1 MGATALATVLGA
13 LAIGGAGDA
22 RAHAQMPD
30 KEIVAIV
37 RAYSIPAGRM
47 STALTRLAD
56 TSGVLIVYDTTLTR
70 TLTTRGLE
78 GTHTLNAALE
88 KLLSG
93 SGLNYEVAGDG
104 KSVLIVLAQNDGV
117 RSDAVGAE
125 ALPPIDVGA
134 EARTPAERRDRA
146 YGGAGA
152 GQDPYN
158 KSYVLPNASTGTKTD
173 TPVMETPLNIQS
185 VTQQALRDQQAITIE
200 QALQNVSGVAV
211 GGGGAFGGG
220 TPYGDINLRG
230 FASDV
235 YFRNGFRMGPNGSGI
250 DGISTIQLA
259 NISSI
264 EVLKGPGA
272 TLYGLLEP
280 GGVVNIVTKEPLN
293 APYYSIDQQIGSF
306 ANYRT
311 TIDATGPVTK
321 DGDWLYRL
329 NMSYQDNGAPFGSPI
344 ELIHGQDIFIAP
356 TLKWNIDAATS
367 VKLEVQYDENRSAIT
382 FGSTPAFNGQFL
394 SLPRNRNYS
403 EHSPDTL
410 KTFFSALTWSH
421 QFDNDWSI
429 KQQVAFKRAE
439 DAGSFRLPAFV
450 QNTGTRYLV
459 ERYSGESAR
468 QQTAFSTNVDV
479 VGHFDTSGAKH
490 TLLLGGD
497 FYRSSTG
504 SQSFINFTSFSEID
518 LFNPV
523 HPGTPFLAVP
533 VPSGAVSNLQDTAG
547 FYLQDQIKLPYDFS
561 ILAGARY
568 QYIQQKS
575 ASGLT
580 ADALT
585 PGDKVTTAEAVTP
598 RFGLLWRPEQ
608 WVSVYGHYAD
618 GFGAG
623 AGRIFPGTPAGPSK
637 AQEFEAGVKLEWFDG
652 RLRATADYFNL
663 AKTNVPSTD
672 YAHPGLGFVVLTGEV
687 RSKGVEV
694 DIQGE
699 ILPGWSMIATYT
711 NQEVRT
717 TKSENPAEIGQRFG
731 RDPRNMASLWS
742 TYEFQTDML
751 KGLKIGGG
759 AIYRDRQPIYDLS
772 GLGLQMSNPSYAT
785 INLMAAYSFTLSGL
799 KLTAQVNVSNLLD
812 TTYYAETAL
821 DATASGMGLGY
832 RLYGAPRTILGSL
845 RAEF

>member
-1 MGATALATVLGA
+1 MGATALVTAMSA
-13 LAIGGAGDA
+13 FAFGGVVDA
-22 RAHAQMPD
+22 RAHGRLPER
-30 KEIVAIV
+30 EIVEIV

-47 STALTRLAD
+47 STALNRLAD
-56 TSGVLIVYDTTLTR
+56 ASGVLIVYDTALTR
-70 TLTTRGLE
+70 ALKTRGVD
-78 GTHTLNAALE
+78 GTHSLNAALE

-93 SGLNYEVAGDG
+93 TELNYQVAADG
-104 KSVLIVLAQNDGV
+104 KSVLIVLAQNDAGV
-117 RSDAVGAE
+117 RSDAAAE

-134 EARTPAERRDRA
+134 ERAAPAERKRSG
-146 YGGAGA
+146 YGGAGP

-158 KSYVLPNASTGTKTD
+158 KTYVLQNASTGTKTD

-185 VTQQALRDQQAITIE
+185 VTQQVLRDQQAITIE
-200 QALQNVSGVAV
+200 QALQNVSGVVV

-220 TPYGDINLRG
+220 TPYGGINLRG
-230 FASDV
+230 FSSDV
-235 YFRNGFRMGPNGSGI
+235 YFRNGFRMAPNGSGI

-280 GGVVNIVTKEPLN
+280 GGVVNIITKEPLN
-293 APYYSIDQQIGSF
+293 APYYSMGQQIGSF

-321 DGDWLYRL
+321 DGDWLYRVNL
-329 NMSYQDNGAPFGSPI
+329 SYQNNGAPFGSPI

-394 SLPRNRNYS
+394 SLPRNRNYA
-403 EHSPDTL
+403 ERSPDTL

-429 KQQVAFKRAE
+429 KQQIAYKRAE
-439 DAGSFRLPAFV
+439 DASSTRLPAFILD
-450 QNTGTRYLV
+450 TGTGFLV
-459 ERYSGESAR
+459 ERYAGEFGR

-479 VGHFDTSGAKH
+479 VGHFDTFGAKH

-497 FYRSSTG
+497 FYRASTG
-504 SQSFINFTSFSEID
+504 NQSFINFTSFSAID
-518 LFNPV
+518 LFDPV
-523 HPGTPFLAVP
+523 HPGTPFLAAAVP
-533 VPSGAVSNLQDTAG
+533 YGAGSNLQDTAG
-547 FYLQDQIKLPYDFS
+547 FYLQDQIKLPFDVS

-580 ADALT
+580 AATLT
-585 PGDKVTTAEAVTP
+585 PSDKVATAEAVTP

-623 AGRIFPGTPAGPSK
+623 GGQVFPGTLAGPSK
-637 AQEFEAGVKLEWFDG
+637 AQEFEAGVKLELFDG

-672 YAHPGLGFVVLTGEV
+672 YGHPGLGFVVLTGEV

-694 DIQGE
+694 DIKGE

-742 TYEFQTDML
+742 TYDFQTDML

-772 GLGLQMSNPSYAT
+772 GLGFQMSNPAYAT

-821 DATASGMGLGY
+821 DPTASGMGLGY